1 MNATGSVDT
10 IDCDL
15 RLVQLNDVETLSP
28 VFLVHP
34 PHSIRRDSNKKLES
48 TVRQS
53 VCALFRHVTRTSA
66 KSYIG

>member
-34 PHSIRRDSNKKLES
+34 PIAYVEIQTKSSR
-48 TVRQS
+48 VRSGRACVLFFVMLLARVQS
-53 VCALFRHVTRTSA
+53 R
-66 KSYIG
+66 I